1 MLVEVVSIFVG
12 RGGVE
17 PVEFDV
23 FARDAG
29 SRLRERGCGTD
40 TDVATVR
47 KQLAGARAFVAAGA
61 SVSAPTTTVG
71 LWAYIDVFG

>member
-12 RGGVE
+12 SGGVE
-17 PVEFDV
+17 SVEFDV

-40 TDVATVR
+40 TDVVDRRLTM
-47 KQLAGARAFVAAGA
+47 AAPIRR
-61 SVSAPTTTVG
+61 SSTR
-71 LWAYIDVFG
+71 